1 MNKHFKVWYTG
12 PMIDWVLDR
21 IVCAEDESKAVSHI
35 TDNYPWAIIVDMQEV
50 QHAYGDDSRLNEEQL
65 AI

>member
-1 MNKHFKVWYTG
+1 
-12 PMIDWVLDR
+12 MIDWVLDR